1 MFWLLTLPFRIVFG
15 ILFGLLALPF
25 AILALPFA
33 LLALP
38 FLLLRFVIKAVV
50 TVALLPIVLFVAVV
64 GAIVGFFALSLAIM
78 VPLLPF
84 AFLAFCVWAIVRM
97 ASPARL
103 RTI

>member
-15 ILFGLLALPF
+15 ILCALVALPLAL
-25 AILALPFA
+25 LALPFA

-50 TVALLPIVLFVAVV
+50 TLALLPVILFVTLIGVV
-64 GAIVGFFALSLAIM
+64 AGFFALSLAIA
-78 VPLLPF
+78 VPLLPL

-97 ASPARL
+97 ASPAPVR
-103 RTI
+103 II